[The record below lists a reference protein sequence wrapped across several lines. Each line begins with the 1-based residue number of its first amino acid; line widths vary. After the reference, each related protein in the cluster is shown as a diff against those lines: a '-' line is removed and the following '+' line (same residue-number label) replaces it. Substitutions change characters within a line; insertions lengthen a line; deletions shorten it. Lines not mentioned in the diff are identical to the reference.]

1 MIHPIQALSVKE
13 TFFQTLLRKLK
24 SHRVIWCYIYLTLYV
39 WLAVYAMLKYE
50 NSANTIIVTTGGLC
64 GTIISVYI
72 LGTSY
77 ENTKYGEQMIKQ
89 YSQNDVDPRA
99 DER

>member
-1 MIHPIQALSVKE
+1 MNMHPIEILSSRE
-13 TFFQTLLRKLK
+13 TFFQTLMRKLK
-24 SHRVIWCYIYLTLYV
+24 SHRVIWCYVYLTLYV
-39 WLAVYAMLKYE
+39 WMAVYAILKYE
-50 NSANTIIVTTGGLC
+50 SSVNTVIMTTGGLA

-77 ENTKYGEQMIKQ
+77 EKTKYGEQMMI
-89 YSQNDVDPRA
+89 SGSSDLGNHT